1 MLTSGLGS
9 WTPCPV
15 SVVLIIMAS
24 LIILFTWCGPHMSSF
39 GLAWRRGCELV
50 ELSYGYSEEAI
61 LSVTS
66 PELFHMKTNHSSELQ
81 EICCFS
87 ILSLVECAK
96 SKSNQQY
103 KREKKAFNKAWAKKL
118 LMTQKEDDNKSLGNF
133 SSSTSCLNWQ
143 EWTHF
148 SQLRRGKGRTSIQA
162 GSNLPWNNTSSK
174 ISPSPLML
182 QRLQSLES
190 TKIQFPLTPD

>member
-1 MLTSGLGS
+1 MAHT
-9 WTPCPV
+9 CPV
-15 SVVLIIMAS
+15 LGWLGGEAVNLWNSAMDIQRKPFLQSLLQSFSIWRQITHLNCRRFVV
-24 LIILFTWCGPHMSSF
+24 FP
-39 GLAWRRGCELV
+39 
-50 ELSYGYSEEAI
+50 
-61 LSVTS
+61 
-66 PELFHMKTNHSSELQ
+66 
-81 EICCFS
+81 
-87 ILSLVECAK
+87 ILSLLECAK